1 MPDARLEPGSLRPD
15 LELASFVQA
24 LDGEGAVVSFV
35 GIARSRSSDGKTI
48 IGLDLDHYAGMTE
61 HSLEQIA
68 AAARQRFAVSRV
80 RVVHRCGRV
89 LPGAAIVFAA
99 AAAIHRRAAF
109 HAADYLM
116 DRLKTDAMLWKCETG
131 TDGARRWVEPT
142 RGDRAARARW
152 SE

>member
-1 MPDARLEPGSLRPD
+1 MPDARLEPDSLRPD
-15 LELASFVQA
+15 LELASFVQS

-35 GIARSRSSDGKTI
+35 GVARSRSSDGKAL
-48 IGLDLDHYAGMTE
+48 IGLDLDHYAAMTQ

-68 AAARQRFAVSRV
+68 AAARQRFDVTRL

-89 LPGAAIVFAA
+89 LPGDAIVFAA

-109 HAADYLM
+109 DAADYAM

-131 TDGARRWVEPT
+131 DDGARHWAEPT
-142 RGDRAARARW
+142 RDDRAARARW

>member
-1 MPDARLEPGSLRPD
+1 MREARLEPDSLRPES
-15 LELASFVQA
+15 ELASFVQA

-35 GIARSRSSDGKTI
+35 GIARSRSSDGKAV

-68 AAARQRFAVSRV
+68 AAARQRFDISRV

-89 LPGAAIVFAA
+89 LPGEAIVFAA

-109 HAADYLM
+109 DAADYVM

-131 TDGARRWVEPT
+131 DDGTRDWIEPT